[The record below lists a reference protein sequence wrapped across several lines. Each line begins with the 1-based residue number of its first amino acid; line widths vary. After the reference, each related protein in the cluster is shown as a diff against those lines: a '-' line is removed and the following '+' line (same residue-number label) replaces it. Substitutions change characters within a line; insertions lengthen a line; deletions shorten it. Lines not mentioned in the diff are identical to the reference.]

1 MAHADDAL
9 HFLTVSLLDELQT
22 LRGSPQ
28 LQVFHLRALANLWQ
42 NSICRRFWQSFL
54 SEDIVVETW
63 HSVPMAS
70 LIPCRLLLDP
80 VALRWERTFS
90 NCYTGGGHQGRVRD
104 WCKFPETK
112 RICKLSRWMLWIALV
127 STHNACNC
135 VTIDCKAA
143 TIDYLNVHGI
153 NLQKAK
159 MSLVKRAR
167 QLHKILASTA
177 YYNIMQ
183 SKLRGASIG
192 SSIGTSSGIPWEDV
206 QQGWLANLSIKLI
219 KPMGKFNGKTLMHST
234 LLQVKE
240 LKQNTTMIMIMMM
253 LCSYSRFLCR
263 ITSQLY
269 S

>member
-1 MAHADDAL
+1 
-9 HFLTVSLLDELQT
+9 
-22 LRGSPQ
+22 
-28 LQVFHLRALANLWQ
+28 
-42 NSICRRFWQSFL
+42 
-54 SEDIVVETW
+54 
-63 HSVPMAS
+63 
-70 LIPCRLLLDP
+70 
-80 VALRWERTFS
+80 
-90 NCYTGGGHQGRVRD
+90 
-104 WCKFPETK
+104 
-112 RICKLSRWMLWIALV
+112 MLWIALV